1 MYHFYIEPENVQDT
15 TIRIT
20 GDDVN
25 HVKNVLRMK
34 QGEKI
39 VLGDGQGREYICTI
53 TDMTGNEILVHIDSM
68 KQTEAELGI
77 RLCLFQGLPKKDKME
92 FIIQKAVELG
102 VQEIIPV
109 VTARTIVKIDD
120 EKKEKKRIERWQA
133 IAEAAAKQ
141 SGRGI
146 IPKVGNLVEYKEAL
160 QMAKEMER
168 ALIPYEHAA
177 GMEHAR
183 QTIKSL
189 HGKKSAGIFIGPE
202 GGFDDKEIELAKK
215 YGVEPITLGKRILR
229 TETAGLTILSVIM
242 FELEEE

>member
-1 MYHFYIEPENVQDT
+1 MLYEV
-15 TIRIT
+15 IT
-20 GDDVN
+20 
-25 HVKNVLRMK
+25 
-34 QGEKI
+34 
-39 VLGDGQGREYICTI
+39 
-53 TDMTGNEILVHIDSM
+53 
-68 KQTEAELGI
+68 
-77 RLCLFQGLPKKDKME
+77 
-92 FIIQKAVELG
+92 
-102 VQEIIPV
+102 
-109 VTARTIVKIDD
+109 
-120 EKKEKKRIERWQA
+120 
-133 IAEAAAKQ
+133 EAAAKQ